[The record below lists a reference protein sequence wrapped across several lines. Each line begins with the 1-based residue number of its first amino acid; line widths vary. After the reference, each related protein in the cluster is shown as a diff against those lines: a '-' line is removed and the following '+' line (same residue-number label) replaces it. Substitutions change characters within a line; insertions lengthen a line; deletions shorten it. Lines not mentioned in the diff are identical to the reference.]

1 MERIRNK
8 CYWPRYYED
17 VQDYVKS
24 CTSCQFKTSN
34 PFELVCSDMM
44 VQLPETS
51 AGYKNILLI
60 IDHFSKWIEIYPMRS
75 QTAEETVEQ
84 LVNFW

>member
-1 MERIRNK
+1 
-8 CYWPRYYED
+8 
-17 VQDYVKS
+17 
-24 CTSCQFKTSN
+24 
-34 PFELVCSDMM
+34 M

-75 QTAEETVEQ
+75 QTAEDSAIPP
-84 LVNFW
+84 LVKKRGRPKGKHARLSKEVTYTEDDSTPDENIHSHHNYNLRNRNK